1 MDLIRRQRGDPGAH
15 AVRRTPPESVMPI
28 VWHLESSLITVTDAD
43 GDFGETISDVLSNPR
58 VKEGMSLLV
67 DRRNASDNGF
77 LAELHSRA
85 RWISTFLSRN
95 ASARCALVAR
105 RRPHSHYGLARTI
118 AAYLEFEGVDAE
130 VFTDIK
136 EAERWLTDACDTGIN
151 CASPGPH

>member
-1 MDLIRRQRGDPGAH
+1 
-15 AVRRTPPESVMPI
+15 MPI
-28 VWHLESSLITVTDAD
+28 AWRVESSVITITDAD
-43 GDFGETISDVLSNPR
+43 GDFGEAISDVLSNPR

-67 DRRNASDNGF
+67 DRRNASETGF

-105 RRPHSHYGLARTI
+105 RRPHWHYGLARTI

-130 VFTDIK
+130 VFTDIN
-136 EAERWLTDACDTGIN
+136 EAERWLSNTCDTGMT